1 MKKFIATRI
10 AQPRS
15 NQQSESASKGGTQL
29 VVPSSGDTETQ
40 PAFGLKI
47 LAQGSSPNIDIVAVH
62 GLNGHRETTWTAK
75 NGKLWLKDLL
85 PAKIPNARILSW
97 GYDANT
103 HGKKPLTSMYL
114 YDHARELVSDLSLER
129 RLTNTTQRPIVFVA
143 HSLGGIVV
151 KSALLHSNSTHPGHL
166 KEHRAIKTST
176 YGIIFMGTPHQGSE
190 SATWGMRLV
199 GVASIFVHT
208 NDSLL
213 KNLAKDSEILENV
226 LAYYAG
232 ISSDFVTKFAYET
245 YPTPLAMGKAALIV
259 PKSSAVIPGAVDA
272 EAIAIMDNHLNMVKY
287 LSEDDSGFRKIAGH
301 LTLMAEDASTK
312 ISRNW
317 EREGNLQISE

>member
-1 MKKFIATRI
+1 LLLGF
-10 AQPRS
+10 
-15 NQQSESASKGGTQL
+15 
-29 VVPSSGDTETQ
+29 PSLDLTSQE
-40 PAFGLKI
+40 AFGLKI
-47 LAQGSSPNIDIVAVH
+47 LAQGSSPNVDVVAVH
-62 GLNGHRETTWTAK
+62 GLNGHRENTWTAK
-75 NGKLWLKDLL
+75 TGVLWLRDLL
-85 PAKIPNARILSW
+85 PAKIPNARIFSW

-176 YGIIFMGTPHQGSE
+176 YGIIFMGTPHQGSDS
-190 SATWGMRLV
+190 SAWGMRLV
-199 GVASIFVHT
+199 DVEFIFIHT

-213 KNLAKDSEILENV
+213 KNLGKDSEMLQNV

-245 YPTPLAMGKAALIV
+245 YATPLATGKAVLVV
-259 PKSSAVIPGAVDA
+259 PKSSAVVPGAVDA
-272 EAIAIMDNHLNMVKY
+272 EAIAIMDNHLNMVKF
-287 LSEDDSGFRKIAGH
+287 LSEDDSGFKKIAGH
-301 LTLMAEDASTK
+301 LMLMAEDASTK
-312 ISRNW
+312 ISQNW
-317 EREGNLQISE
+317 EREGNLQISK